1 MEPPPVRSTRYLIV
15 VCIVYLI
22 PLLCPAQEITNLSLQ
37 QAFHLAESNYPL
49 LLQKG
54 VLRQTENLQ
63 ILNLNT
69 NYLPQPVING
79 QATYQSDITKVDIP
93 LPGIKI
99 PSPGKDQYRL
109 IAEVN
114 QLLYDA
120 GMTQTQKELLS
131 LNTSVEENKIGV
143 ELFNLK
149 QRINT
154 IYFAILLQ
162 DKVLAQTE
170 LSLKDIQLGID
181 KVRPQVENAV
191 VLRSNLDIL
200 QAELLQAQEKTE
212 EIKSTRKGFIDALS
226 ILLHQPIPGAAQFTI
241 PVVNTPLDTAISR
254 PEINVFESQKLLF
267 QAQQKLIDVRN
278 KPKASAF
285 LQTGYGKPGLNLLSN
300 EFKGFYITG
309 LRLTWSLN
317 GYYTRKRDEKLLQ
330 LNEESIDLQKQTFL
344 LNTRSQLKQLEAEVT
359 KYEKLISLD
368 KQIIELR
375 RKVTEAS
382 KAQLENA
389 VITANDYMLQVNAE
403 NKAGESLAMHQLQ
416 LLQAKVNYAI
426 TMGKL

>member
-22 PLLCPAQEITNLSLQ
+22 PLLSPAQEIINLSLQ

-54 VLRQTENLQ
+54 VLRQTEYLQ

-254 PEINVFESQKLLF
+254 PEINVFESQKWLF
-267 QAQQKLIDVRN
+267 EGQQKLIDIRN